1 MSLPI
6 HLEVIQAKR
15 RSEGGG
21 GGGAWYDAALYAD
34 ADGSGSTD
42 PTWVQWS
49 AVTLVAGTATKLRVG
64 TNNYQLPN
72 YITLGLYNN
81 SGTLLGQT
89 ASTQIT
95 ADGVHEIDLIS
106 SVSVS
111 AASYYV
117 AQTSAVSN
125 QHKIA
130 IKSATGHRYRGN
142 TSSSYTLP
150 SSLPSSAYDDGYS
163 YCMGV
168 WVE

>member
-21 GGGAWYDAALYAD
+21 GGAWYDAALYAD
-34 ADGSGSTD
+34 SDGSGSTD
-42 PTWVQWS
+42 PAWVQWTP
-49 AVTLVAGTATKLRVG
+49 VTLVAGTATKLRVG
-64 TNNYQLPN
+64 IKDYLTTKG
-72 YITLGLYNN
+72 ITLGLYNN
-81 SGTLLGQT
+81 SGTLLAQT
-89 ASTQIT
+89 ASTNIT
-95 ADGVHEIDLIS
+95 GNGVKEIDLIS
-106 SVSVS
+106 GAVVS
-111 AASYYV
+111 AGTYYV
-117 AQTSAVSN
+117 GQTTEVGN

-150 SSLPSSAYDDGYS
+150 SSLPSSIYDDGYS